1 MARMKTGRLTP
12 KTTNPLT
19 GSRIENPDMPAGS
32 SAGQKGS
39 TYSSWPEVRKQYKEG
54 KQDELFKRK
63 GTTPEVRNYLEGKT
77 DMLSEDY
84 SEPIVRNGNTQYSYS
99 KPASFNEKPSND
111 MAAKM
116 PILKAGKASTSN
128 KMAGGKKEKS
138 TEGFFG
144 DYVPSTKGTSNKQLK
159 QFASYASKTGLNES
173 FIAKSKA
180 EIGQYKDEMKS
191 QRKAYVKEGNLAGVK
206 ATTADI
212 RQSRNAAKFVGSK
225 NPMDV
230 PGMVTGYRR
239 EQDNA
244 ANRNTIKTQVDRLKK
259 LR

>member
-39 TYSSWPEVRKQYKEG
+39 TYSSWPEVRNQYKQG

-63 GTTPEVRNYLEGKT
+63 GTTSEVRNYLEGKT
-77 DMLSEDY
+77 DILSEDY
-84 SEPIVRNGNTQYSYS
+84 SEPIIRDGNTQYSYS
-99 KPASFNEKPSND
+99 KPATFNDDKKIE
-111 MAAKM
+111 MVAKM
-116 PILKAGKASTSN
+116 PILKAGKASTSK
-128 KMAGGKKEKS
+128 KMAGPKKEKS

-159 QFASYASKTGLNES
+159 QFASYASKTGLSES
-173 FIAKSKA
+173 FVGKSKA

-191 QRKAYVKEGNLAGVK
+191 QRRSYAKEGNLAGVK

-212 RQSRNAAKFVGSK
+212 RQSINAAKFVGSK

-230 PGMVTGYRR
+230 PGMVKGYQRS
-239 EQDNA
+239 EGNA
-244 ANRNTIKTQVDRLKK
+244 VNRNTIKTQVERLKK